1 MGGKSIYVFIFTSL
15 IVTLVINYYF
25 SLPSLWMLLLIPAV
39 AIVFLSPTWK
49 TTIVVGILG
58 FILIILSE
66 FLFHQRHLLY
76 QDIVYLIVT
85 GILEW
90 IIFMVIAFF
99 QIKTARVVIELGNF
113 ALTDPLTGIYNRRYL
128 ELYMEKIIPLYEE
141 KEQTMTLIMFDID
154 HFKKINDTH
163 GHHAGDMV
171 LQKLVRVIKRAI
183 RQSDVFVR
191 IGGEEFVILLPN
203 CSLEHGIKFAERI
216 RKTVENT
223 KFIYKGIR
231 IFVTVSIG
239 VTEYKGGQDLEEFFE
254 KADQALYQA
263 KETGRNKVVWL
274 DNTMAFQ
281 N

>member
-99 QIKTARVVIELGNF
+99 QIKTARVVIKLGNF

-171 LQKLVRVIKRAI
+171 LQKMVRVIKRAI
-183 RQSDVFVR
+183 RHNDVFVR

>member
-15 IVTLVINYYF
+15 IATLVINYYF
-25 SLPSLWMLLLIPAV
+25 SLLSLWMLLLIPAV

-76 QDIVYLIVT
+76 QDIIYLIMT

-90 IIFMVIAFF
+90 IIFTVIAFF
-99 QIKTARVVIELGNF
+99 QIKTARVIIELGNF

-128 ELYMEKIIPLYEE
+128 ELYMEKIIPLSQEQ
-141 KEQTMTLIMFDID
+141 EQTMTLIMFDID
-154 HFKKINDTH
+154 HFKKINDTY

-171 LQKLVRVIKRAI
+171 LQKIVRVIKGVI
-183 RQSDVFVR
+183 RHSDVFVR
-191 IGGEEFVILLPN
+191 IGGEEFIILLPN

-231 IFVTVSIG
+231 IFVTISIG
-239 VTEYKGGQDLEEFFE
+239 VTEYTEGQDLEKFLE

-263 KETGRNKVVWL
+263 KEMGRNKVVL
-274 DNTMAFQ
+274 YL
-281 N
+281 